1 VSSYPCEVESCG
13 SLERLRM
20 GLASY
25 KSTEGMDMQLNSYLI
40 QPPMSGTSKFRDRQL
55 APSQIFATGNGP
67 L

>member
-1 VSSYPCEVESCG
+1 
-13 SLERLRM
+13 M

-55 APSQIFATGNGP
+55 APSQILQQETV
-67 L
+67 LYKEL